1 MRAVAMLAVIAASL
15 AGCETIDRKSTRP
28 HATTTTRTSGPPATH
43 ADSEAARKP
52 AGGQPTATDR
62 ASDGLVGPE
71 YYYGSGRV
79 GAGPLGRPGVTT
91 DDAADTVSLNFVET
105 GILEVVDVVLSK
117 TLGLNY
123 VIDARVQGTVTARTS
138 KPIPRSAV
146 LPVLENI
153 LALNGAAMVEAHG
166 VYNIVPVGAVASLPK
181 VVVTPSR
188 HPQRQGVGIH
198 VIPLE
203 FASVASVRDIVASLV
218 SPGHQLAVDHA
229 RNILIYTGPAQ
240 EARAIA
246 EMVAVLDVDVL
257 AGMSFALFPVQSS
270 DARDVAGE
278 LEALVSEDAVGAL
291 GGVIRVLPIGGR
303 EGLASVGVRKGGER
317 GAFVEGNRLA
327 IDGAL
332 PMNTDGGGLSSN
344 HPGMRGIFLII
355 EAVKQLRGDYEGTAR
370 QVKDCKISLC
380 HGTGGMLGSRHSGE
394 TLVLGRD

>member
-1 MRAVAMLAVIAASL
+1 MRVVAVLAVIAAGL
-15 AGCETIDRKSTRP
+15 AGCETIDPKYARRHVTIP
-28 HATTTTRTSGPPATH
+28 APISGPQTAP
-43 ADSEAARKP
+43 ADSDGALKP
-52 AGGQPTATDR
+52 AGAQPIATDR
-62 ASDGLVGPE
+62 ASDALVAPE

-79 GAGPLGRPGVTT
+79 VAEPLGRPGVTT
-91 DDAADTVSLNFVET
+91 DDADDTVSLNFVET

-153 LALNGAAMVEAHG
+153 LALNGAAMVESQG

-188 HPQRQGVGIH
+188 RPQRQGVGIH

-246 EMVAVLDVDVL
+246 EMVSVLDVDVL
-257 AGMSFALFPVQSS
+257 AGMSFALFPVQLS
-270 DARDVAGE
+270 DAQDVANE
-278 LEALVSEDAVGAL
+278 LEALFAEDAVGAL
-291 GGVIRVLPIGGR
+291 GGVIRFLPI
-303 EGLASVGVRKGGER
+303 ER
-317 GAFVEGNRLA
+317 LNAILA
-327 IDGAL
+327 IASRPAHLKHAG
-332 PMNTDGGGLSSN
+332 
-344 HPGMRGIFLII
+344 
-355 EAVKQLRGDYEGTAR
+355 EWVAR
-370 QVKDCKISLC
+370 LD
-380 HGTGGMLGSRHSGE
+380 RA
-394 TLVLGRD
+394 DA